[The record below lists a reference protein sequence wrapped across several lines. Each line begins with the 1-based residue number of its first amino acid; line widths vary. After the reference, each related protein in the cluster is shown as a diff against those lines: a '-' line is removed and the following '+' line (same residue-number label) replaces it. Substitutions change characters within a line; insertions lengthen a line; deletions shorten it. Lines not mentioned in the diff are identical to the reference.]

1 MLQAYSVQILR
12 CYSEVIPSVPLQ
24 NHLTFQFTEYI
35 FTDSVFSLCKVKT
48 NEQNASLSFG
58 EHMAAASL
66 KFSKIKTANR
76 RH

>member
-1 MLQAYSVQILR
+1 MLQAYSVQILLDVTL
-12 CYSEVIPSVPLQ
+12 EVIPSVPLQ

-58 EHMAAASL
+58 EHTWRAASL
-66 KFSKIKTANR
+66 KFSKNKNSK
-76 RH
+76 